1 MVGFFHNQH
10 HISTDCMVLQL
21 RSIQVSGTKL
31 QYTLLKDKCG
41 TVIGQPLQYKG
52 ALCLLTTGMSDE
64 EFTKNMELY
73 LFDKSEPIKRKK
85 KILTEQL
92 NKKINKKIHISCNNH
107 AQCEDHAPL
116 M

>member
-1 MVGFFHNQH
+1 MVGFFHKQH

-31 QYTLLKDKCG
+31 QYTLLNDKCG

-85 KILTEQL
+85 KNPYRAAKQK
-92 NKKINKKIHISCNNH
+92 NK
-107 AQCEDHAPL
+107 
-116 M
+116 